1 MVTQLQ
7 DVPIPEELNPL
18 KLALD
23 AARTAV
29 EKASKD
35 REELEEKVRP
45 ATARSAVSTCS
56 KLGSAVKACIPQ
68 HADAEVTPSSSQACS
83 QDALPLWL
91 STRQPCMPDRAGLA
105 EQPVGCRRSS

>member
-35 REELEEKVRP
+35 REELEEKVWP
-45 ATARSAVSTCS
+45 ATQICTTHRSA
-56 KLGSAVKACIPQ
+56 LNP
-68 HADAEVTPSSSQACS
+68 
-83 QDALPLWL
+83 
-91 STRQPCMPDRAGLA
+91 
-105 EQPVGCRRSS
+105 

>member
-29 EKASKD
+29 EKASKE

-45 ATARSAVSTCS
+45 ATLHRTQICVEHMQQALQCREHRN
-56 KLGSAVKACIPQ
+56 IPQ
-68 HADAEVTPSSSQACS
+68 HASTETASSGSQFNMHHKAK
-83 QDALPLWL
+83 
-91 STRQPCMPDRAGLA
+91 LA
-105 EQPVGCRRSS
+105 VNQTAWNA